1 LAEAWHVRYLV
12 WSRERLATY
21 SQIVSQLTGDKG
33 TIMRKVVWWALVLWI
48 ALNGE
53 AAMAQQAGKIYRVG
67 VLSVRGGMEE
77 RDEVFRKR
85 LNELGYI
92 EEKNLIVTGVFGCR
106 ANGPRNPVK
115 RPGTCGQDD
124 QMIGQA
130 VYF

>member
-1 LAEAWHVRYLV
+1 
-12 WSRERLATY
+12 
-21 SQIVSQLTGDKG
+21 
-33 TIMRKVVWWALVLWI
+33 MRKVVWWVLVLWI
-48 ALNGE
+48 AVTGE
-53 AAMAQQAGKIYRVG
+53 AAIAQQAGKIYRVG
-67 VLSVRGGMEE
+67 VLSVRAGIEE

-92 EEKNLIVTGVFGCR
+92 EGKNLIVTGVFGCR

-115 RPGTCGQDD
+115 RPGTYGQDD